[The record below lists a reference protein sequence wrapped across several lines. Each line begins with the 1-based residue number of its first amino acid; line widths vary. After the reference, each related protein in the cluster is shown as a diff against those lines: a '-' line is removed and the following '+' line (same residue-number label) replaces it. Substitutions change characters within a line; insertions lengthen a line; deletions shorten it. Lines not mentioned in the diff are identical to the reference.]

1 MISSLYS
8 FASSHPQPRSP
19 SDPNSK
25 LAAFGVQLEKSGADI
40 ASGRSGIPVEQL
52 TQIKDV
58 KLISAADDPVL
69 HDLMATHWLMSQ
81 GVSGTQSVVSD
92 DSPQKTYAK
101 VKVDGELVA
110 TIYNG
115 GSATMTTE
123 AAARVGGLQ
132 DPVGLD
138 GPNLARWRAEN
149 YAKLLGGTVEM
160 ASTAIPQS
168 QWTPHEG
175 VSTTFSREQLDVAF
189 QEMLAAGRQA
199 SVPVHQPYLASQG
212 QLGVCANVAV

>member
-1 MISSLYS
+1 M
-8 FASSHPQPRSP
+8 
-19 SDPNSK
+19 
-25 LAAFGVQLEKSGADI
+25 QLEKSGVDF

-52 TQIKDV
+52 TQIKEL
-58 KLISAADDPVL
+58 KLISAADDPAL
-69 HDLMATHWLMSQ
+69 HALMATHWLMSQ
-81 GVSGTQSVVSD
+81 GVTGTQPVVSD
-92 DSPQKTYAK
+92 DSPQNTYAK

-110 TIYNG
+110 TIHNG

-175 VSTTFSREQLDVAF
+175 ISTTFSREQLDAAF

-199 SVPVHQPYLASQG
+199 MAQHQSPYLASQAKP
-212 QLGVCANVAV
+212 GVRADWSI